1 MKIEELIVRDE
12 TKSETKV
19 RLKAVVESVY
29 RLDISRNNRQREYV
43 SARISYIRIMRDVG
57 FGVQDIGRSINK
69 HHSSVIHNDKKFDVY
84 YKFDKRFRKF
94 HNIILEKFYVDEDT
108 VIDYKVDELEND
120 NKSLNLKIK
129 ELHSQNELLKLKV
142 QSLENQ
148 AEKNKSLHEMIN
160 TRVKPGTENEIHSK
174 LNRFFNGV
182 YS

>member
-1 MKIEELIVRDE
+1 
-12 TKSETKV
+12 
-19 RLKAVVESVY
+19 
-29 RLDISRNNRQREYV
+29 
-43 SARISYIRIMRDVG
+43 
-57 FGVQDIGRSINK
+57 
-69 HHSSVIHNDKKFDVY
+69 
-84 YKFDKRFRKF
+84 
-94 HNIILEKFYVDEDT
+94 

-160 TRVKPGTENEIHSK
+160 TRVKPGTENKIHSK